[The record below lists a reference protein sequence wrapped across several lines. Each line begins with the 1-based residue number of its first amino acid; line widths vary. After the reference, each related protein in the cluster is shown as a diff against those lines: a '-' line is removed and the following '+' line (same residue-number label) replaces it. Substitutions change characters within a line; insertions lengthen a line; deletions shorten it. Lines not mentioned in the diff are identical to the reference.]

1 MMNYMPIMPIGMLD
15 LLYESNTKN
24 VFILPQFFEHDKY
37 REFYESHKW
46 NNVIIDNA
54 LYEKDASIPFDKM
67 IEFADTIDS
76 KRTFLVGS
84 EDLDSGVKTAAMTL
98 SDVDLHGAIGNNWE
112 MMTILHKHPN
122 EMKEQYRLLKDQ
134 NLDTLPLGISIFS
147 FRCGYDRAA
156 LAKFV
161 GVDMSNYVH
170 AFGLDNI
177 LEFMNLRDAGFNSVD
192 SSIAATASVNNIQLW
207 TDKCWEIDRRVDK
220 SVKRV
225 DLTCD
230 AFEDRYRSN
239 AFNNICDI
247 QSFVKN
253 GTIY

>member
-15 LLYESNTKN
+15 LLDETHTKD
-24 VFILPQFFEHDKY
+24 VFILPQFFKYDKY
-37 REFYESHKW
+37 REFYTSRKW

-54 LYEKDASIPFDKM
+54 LYENDASIPFDQM
-67 IEFADTIDS
+67 IEFADDINS
-76 KRTFLVGS
+76 SRTFIVGS
-84 EDLDSGVKTAAMTL
+84 ENLDSGVMTAAMTI
-98 SDVDLHGAIGNNWE
+98 SDVDLYGDRGNNWE

-122 EMKEQYRLLKDQ
+122 EMKEQYEILKHGD
-134 NLDTLPLGISIFS
+134 LGHLPLGVSIFS

-156 LAKFV
+156 LAKYV
-161 GVDMSNYVH
+161 GIEMTNYVH

-177 LEFMNLRDAGFNSVD
+177 LEMLNLRDAGFNSVD
-192 SSIAATASVNNIQLW
+192 SSIAATASVNDIQLW
-207 TDKCWEIDRRVDK
+207 TDNRWEIDRRVDK

-230 AFEDRYRSN
+230 KFKCNHHNRT
-239 AFNNICDI
+239 FNNIRGL
-247 QSFVKN
+247 QSFANK